1 MAALAGKRAIGI
13 GVTDAV
19 ALLFVLVVPAL
30 SHLTAVPFYL
40 LDPMRLAVLGALLAS
55 RSRVNGLVL
64 AVALPLLSFG
74 ISGHPVFPKCLVI
87 AAELSVNVLLFSWLV
102 KAFTARLSSRSS
114 DGAAGHLTGGA
125 AGHLTGG
132 AAPVRIGLA
141 AFISI
146 LLSKAFYYGLK
157 ALVLGAGLMQMELV
171 STALWVQLVVA
182 VMISVLF
189 ALWWRNARFR

>member
-1 MAALAGKRAIGI
+1 MAASIARKKALGIGI
-13 GVTDAV
+13 TDAV
-19 ALLFVLVVPAL
+19 AVLFILAVPAF
-30 SHLTAVPFYL
+30 SHLTSVPFYL

-87 AAELSVNVLLFSWLV
+87 AAELSVNVLLFWWLASVV
-102 KAFTARLSSRSS
+102 KPTSGAGKEASS
-114 DGAAGHLTGGA
+114 
-125 AGHLTGG
+125 
-132 AAPVRIGLA
+132 VRIGLA
-141 AFISI
+141 TFLSI

-182 VMISVLF
+182 VLISVCF

>member
-1 MAALAGKRAIGI
+1 MAVVSSKRAIGI
-13 GVTDAV
+13 GLTDAV

-30 SHLTAVPFYL
+30 SHMTAVPFYL

-87 AAELSVNVLLFSWLV
+87 AAELSVNVLLFWWLASVV
-102 KAFTARLSSRSS
+102 KPTSCAGKEASS
-114 DGAAGHLTGGA
+114 
-125 AGHLTGG
+125 
-132 AAPVRIGLA
+132 VRIGLA
-141 AFISI
+141 TFLSI

-182 VMISVLF
+182 VMISAGF
-189 ALWWRNARFR
+189 ALWWRNARFQ

>member
-55 RSRVNGLVL
+55 RSRMNGLVL

-87 AAELSVNVLLFSWLV
+87 AAELSVNVLLFWWLASVV
-102 KAFTARLSSRSS
+102 KPTS
-114 DGAAGHLTGGA
+114 GAGKEVAAEPDSGEDAAAEPAGNA
-125 AGHLTGG
+125 
-132 AAPVRIGLA
+132 VRIGLA
-141 AFISI
+141 AFLSI

-182 VMISVLF
+182 VAISVCF

>member
-1 MAALAGKRAIGI
+1 MAASIARKKAFGI
-13 GVTDAV
+13 GLTDAV
-19 ALLFVLVVPAL
+19 AVLFILGVPAL
-30 SHLTAVPFYL
+30 SHLTSVPFYL

-64 AVALPLLSFG
+64 AVALPLVSFA

-87 AAELSVNVLLFSWLV
+87 AAELSVNVLLFVWLERMFSGRRFGV
-102 KAFTARLSSRSS
+102 
-114 DGAAGHLTGGA
+114 G
-125 AGHLTGG
+125 
-132 AAPVRIGLA
+132 IA
-141 AFISI
+141 AFASI

-189 ALWWRNARFR
+189 ALWWNRHSGQ

>member
-1 MAALAGKRAIGI
+1 MAASIARKKALGIGI
-13 GVTDAV
+13 TDAV
-19 ALLFVLVVPAL
+19 AVLFILAVPAL
-30 SHLTAVPFYL
+30 SHLTSVPFYL

-64 AVALPLLSFG
+64 AVALPLVSFA

-87 AAELSVNVLLFSWLV
+87 AAELSVNVLLFVWLERMFSGRRFGV
-102 KAFTARLSSRSS
+102 
-114 DGAAGHLTGGA
+114 G
-125 AGHLTGG
+125 
-132 AAPVRIGLA
+132 IA
-141 AFISI
+141 AFASI

-189 ALWWRNARFR
+189 ALWWNRHSGQ

>member
-1 MAALAGKRAIGI
+1 MAASIARKKALGI
-13 GVTDAV
+13 GLTDAV

-30 SHLTAVPFYL
+30 SHMTAVPFYL

-64 AVALPLLSFG
+64 AVALPLVSFA

-87 AAELSVNVLLFSWLV
+87 AAELSVNVLLFWWLSR
-102 KAFTARLSSRSS
+102 AFSRK
-114 DGAAGHLTGGA
+114 GALG
-125 AGHLTGG
+125 
-132 AAPVRIGLA
+132 IGVA
-141 AFISI
+141 SFVSI
-146 LLSKAFYYGLK
+146 LFSKVFYYGLK

-182 VMISVLF
+182 VMISAGF
-189 ALWWRNARFR
+189 ALWWRNTRFR

>member
-1 MAALAGKRAIGI
+1 MAVVSSKRAIGI
-13 GVTDAV
+13 GLTDAV

-30 SHLTAVPFYL
+30 SHMTSVPFYL

-64 AVALPLLSFG
+64 AVALPLLSFA

-87 AAELSVNVLLFSWLV
+87 AAELSVNVLFFSWLV
-102 KAFTARLSSRSS
+102 KAFTARPSFSSSY
-114 DGAAGHLTGGA
+114 GAAEDLA
-125 AGHLTGG
+125 RS

-182 VMISVLF
+182 VLISAGF
-189 ALWWRNARFR
+189 AIIWRSDRSR

>member
-1 MAALAGKRAIGI
+1 MAKSIARKKAFGI
-13 GVTDAV
+13 GFTDAV
-19 ALLFVLVVPAL
+19 AVLFVLAVPAL
-30 SHLTAVPFYL
+30 SHLTPVPFYL

-64 AVALPLLSFG
+64 AAALPLISFAV
-74 ISGHPVFPKCLVI
+74 SGHPVFPKCLVI
-87 AAELSVNVLLFSWLV
+87 AAELSVNVLLFWWLAQ
-102 KAFTARLSSRSS
+102 AFTARLSSGLS
-114 DGAAGHLTGGA
+114 DGAAEHLAGSA
-125 AGHLTGG
+125 AS
-132 AAPVRIGLA
+132 VRIGLA

-182 VMISVLF
+182 VLISAGF
-189 ALWWRNARFR
+189 AIIWRSDRSW

>member
-1 MAALAGKRAIGI
+1 MAASIARKKAFGI
-13 GVTDAV
+13 GLTDAV
-19 ALLFVLVVPAL
+19 AVLFILAVPAL
-30 SHLTAVPFYL
+30 SHLTSVPFYL

-64 AVALPLLSFG
+64 AVALPLVSFA

-87 AAELSVNVLLFSWLV
+87 AAELSVNVLLFVWLERMFSGRRFGV
-102 KAFTARLSSRSS
+102 
-114 DGAAGHLTGGA
+114 G
-125 AGHLTGG
+125 
-132 AAPVRIGLA
+132 IA
-141 AFISI
+141 AFASI

-189 ALWWRNARFR
+189 ALWWNRHSGR

>member
-87 AAELSVNVLLFSWLV
+87 AAELSVNVLLFWWL
-102 KAFTARLSSRSS
+102 ARV
-114 DGAAGHLTGGA
+114 A
-125 AGHLTGG
+125 
-132 AAPVRIGLA
+132 RIGLA
-141 AFISI
+141 AFLSI

-182 VMISVLF
+182 VAISVCF

>member
-1 MAALAGKRAIGI
+1 MAVVASKRAIGI
-13 GVTDAV
+13 GLTDAV

-30 SHLTAVPFYL
+30 SHMTAVPFYL

-87 AAELSVNVLLFSWLV
+87 AAELSVNVLLFVWLERMFSGRRFGV
-102 KAFTARLSSRSS
+102 
-114 DGAAGHLTGGA
+114 G
-125 AGHLTGG
+125 
-132 AAPVRIGLA
+132 IA
-141 AFISI
+141 AFASI

-157 ALVLGAGLMQMELV
+157 ALMLGAGLMQMELV

-189 ALWWRNARFR
+189 ALWWNRHSGR

>member
-1 MAALAGKRAIGI
+1 MAASIARKKALGIGI
-13 GVTDAV
+13 TDAV
-19 ALLFVLVVPAL
+19 AILFILAVPAL
-30 SHLTAVPFYL
+30 SHLTSVPFYL

-87 AAELSVNVLLFSWLV
+87 AAELSVNVLLFWWLSR
-102 KAFTARLSSRSS
+102 AFSRK
-114 DGAAGHLTGGA
+114 GALG
-125 AGHLTGG
+125 
-132 AAPVRIGLA
+132 IGVA
-141 AFISI
+141 SFVSI
-146 LLSKAFYYGLK
+146 LFSKVFYYGLK

-189 ALWWRNARFR
+189 ALWWNRHSGR

>member
-1 MAALAGKRAIGI
+1 MATVASKKALGI
-13 GVTDAV
+13 GLTDAV

-64 AVALPLLSFG
+64 AVALPLVSFA

-87 AAELSVNVLLFSWLV
+87 AAELSVNVLLFWWLASVV
-102 KAFTARLSSRSS
+102 KPTSGAGKEASS
-114 DGAAGHLTGGA
+114 
-125 AGHLTGG
+125 
-132 AAPVRIGLA
+132 VRIGLA
-141 AFISI
+141 TFLSI
-146 LLSKAFYYGLK
+146 LLSKAFYYSLK
-157 ALVLGAGLMQMELV
+157 ALVLGAGLMQMKLV

-182 VMISVLF
+182 VLISAGFVLF
-189 ALWWRNARFR
+189 WRSDRSR

>member
-1 MAALAGKRAIGI
+1 MAVVASKRAIGI
-13 GVTDAV
+13 GLTDAV

-30 SHLTAVPFYL
+30 SHMTAVPFYL
-40 LDPMRLAVLGALLAS
+40 LDPMRLAVLGALIAS

-64 AVALPLLSFG
+64 GVALPLVSFA

-87 AAELSVNVLLFSWLV
+87 AAELSVNVLLFVWLERMFSGRRFGV
-102 KAFTARLSSRSS
+102 
-114 DGAAGHLTGGA
+114 G
-125 AGHLTGG
+125 
-132 AAPVRIGLA
+132 IA
-141 AFISI
+141 AFASI

-182 VMISVLF
+182 VLISAGFVLF
-189 ALWWRNARFR
+189 WRSDRFRQTADS

>member
-1 MAALAGKRAIGI
+1 MAASIARKKALGIGI
-13 GVTDAV
+13 TDAV
-19 ALLFVLVVPAL
+19 AVLFILAVPAL
-30 SHLTAVPFYL
+30 SHLTSVPFYL

-64 AVALPLLSFG
+64 AVALPLVSFA

-87 AAELSVNVLLFSWLV
+87 AAELSVNVLLFVWLERMFSGRRFGV
-102 KAFTARLSSRSS
+102 
-114 DGAAGHLTGGA
+114 G
-125 AGHLTGG
+125 
-132 AAPVRIGLA
+132 IA
-141 AFISI
+141 AFASI

-189 ALWWRNARFR
+189 ARWWNRHSGR

>member
-1 MAALAGKRAIGI
+1 MATVASKKALGI
-13 GVTDAV
+13 GLTDAV

-64 AVALPLLSFG
+64 AVALPLLSFA

-87 AAELSVNVLLFSWLV
+87 AAELSVNVLLFWWLMRV
-102 KAFTARLSSRSS
+102 ISRKGSV
-114 DGAAGHLTGGA
+114 G
-125 AGHLTGG
+125 
-132 AAPVRIGLA
+132 IGVA
-141 AFISI
+141 AFVSI
-146 LLSKAFYYGLK
+146 LLSKVFYYGLK
-157 ALVLGAGLMQMELV
+157 ALVLGAGLMQTELV

-182 VMISVLF
+182 VLISACF
-189 ALWWRNARFR
+189 ALWWRKDLRAL

>member
-1 MAALAGKRAIGI
+1 MAASIARKKAFGI
-13 GVTDAV
+13 GLTDAV
-19 ALLFVLVVPAL
+19 AVLFILGVPAL
-30 SHLTAVPFYL
+30 SHLTSVPFYL

-64 AVALPLLSFG
+64 AVALPLVSFA

-87 AAELSVNVLLFSWLV
+87 AAELSVNVLLFSCLV
-102 KAFTARLSSRSS
+102 KAFTARISSRSG
-114 DGAAGHLTGGA
+114 DGAASHLTGGA
-125 AGHLTGG
+125 V
-132 AAPVRIGLA
+132 PVRIGLA

-182 VMISVLF
+182 VMISAGFVLF
-189 ALWWRNARFR
+189 WRSDRSR

>member
-1 MAALAGKRAIGI
+1 MATVASKKAFGI
-13 GVTDAV
+13 GLTDAV

-40 LDPMRLAVLGALLAS
+40 LDPMRLGALLAS

-64 AVALPLLSFG
+64 AVALPLFSCA

-87 AAELSVNVLLFSWLV
+87 ATELSVNVLLFSCLV
-102 KAFTARLSSRSS
+102 HAFTARLSSGAG
-114 DGAAGHLTGGA
+114 DGASVDLSGRVLSF
-125 AGHLTGG
+125 
-132 AAPVRIGLA
+132 RIGLA

-146 LLSKAFYYGLK
+146 LLSKTVYYGLK
-157 ALVLGAGLMQMELV
+157 ALVLGTGLMQMELV

-182 VMISVLF
+182 VLISVLF
-189 ALWWRNARFR
+189 ALWWNRHSGR

>member
-102 KAFTARLSSRSS
+102 KAFTARLSSRSG
-114 DGAAGHLTGGA
+114 DGA

-182 VMISVLF
+182 VTISVCF

>member
-1 MAALAGKRAIGI
+1 MASVATKKAFGI

-30 SHLTAVPFYL
+30 SHLTAIPFYL

-55 RSRVNGLVL
+55 RSRLNGLVL

-74 ISGHPVFPKCLVI
+74 ISGHPVYPKCLVI
-87 AAELSVNVLLFSWLV
+87 AAELSVNVLLFWWLAQV
-102 KAFTARLSSRSS
+102 FSRKGSF
-114 DGAAGHLTGGA
+114 G
-125 AGHLTGG
+125 
-132 AAPVRIGLA
+132 IGPA
-141 AFISI
+141 AFVSI
-146 LLSKAFYYGLK
+146 LFSKVFYYGLK

-182 VMISVLF
+182 ILISAGF
-189 ALWWRNARFR
+189 AIWWRKDLRAS

>member
-1 MAALAGKRAIGI
+1 MAALAGKRALGI
-13 GVTDAV
+13 GLTDAV

-30 SHLTAVPFYL
+30 SHLTSVPFYL

-87 AAELSVNVLLFSWLV
+87 AAELSVNVLLFWWLV
-102 KAFTARLSSRSS
+102 RVTR
-114 DGAAGHLTGGA
+114 
-125 AGHLTGG
+125 
-132 AAPVRIGLA
+132 VGLA

-157 ALVLGAGLMQMELV
+157 ALILGAGLMQMELV
-171 STALWVQLVVA
+171 STSLWVQLVVA
-182 VMISVLF
+182 VLISAGF
-189 ALWWRNARFR
+189 ALLWRKDSFAL

>member
-1 MAALAGKRAIGI
+1 MAVVASKRAIGI
-13 GVTDAV
+13 GLTDAV

-30 SHLTAVPFYL
+30 SHMTAVPFYL
-40 LDPMRLAVLGALLAS
+40 LDPMRLAVLGALIAS

-64 AVALPLLSFG
+64 GVALPLVSFA

-87 AAELSVNVLLFSWLV
+87 AAELSVNVLLFVWLERMFSGRRFGV
-102 KAFTARLSSRSS
+102 
-114 DGAAGHLTGGA
+114 G
-125 AGHLTGG
+125 
-132 AAPVRIGLA
+132 IA
-141 AFISI
+141 AFASI

-182 VMISVLF
+182 VVISACF
-189 ALWWRNARFR
+189 ALWWRNARFQ

>member
-1 MAALAGKRAIGI
+1 MASTAVRKAAGI
-13 GVTDAV
+13 GLTDAA
-19 ALLFVLVVPAL
+19 ALLFIYLVPTL

-40 LDPMRLAVLGALLAS
+40 IDPMRLAVLGALLAT
-55 RSRVNGLVL
+55 RNWKNALVL
-64 AVALPLLSFG
+64 AVTLPLFSSAVG
-74 ISGHPVFPKCLVI
+74 MHPIFPKCVLI
-87 AAELSVNVLLFSWLV
+87 AAELSVNVLLFSLLV
-102 KAFTARLSSRSS
+102 KAFTARLSSRSG
-114 DGAAGHLTGGA
+114 DGAT
-125 AGHLTGG
+125 GHLTGG

-182 VMISVLF
+182 VLISAGF
-189 ALWWRNARFR
+189 AFFWRNTRSQ